1 MAGPRI
7 IRDHVL
13 ALVRK
18 RGVALAPACRISA
31 FGDCAPMA
39 AKLGRLVSLGQK
51 TATSSLLWDWEA
63 DCEPIPAAGEHE
75 VLVEWSGIPYAVIL
89 TTEVRIVPFG
99 AVQLE
104 FASAE
109 GEGDG
114 SLEWWR
120 ASHWEFFGKVCARIE
135 RAATTEM
142 PVVCQRFRL
151 VHDLRTDTL
160 LDAAQPA
167 VAADGAAPRS

>member
-1 MAGPRI
+1 MRGI
-7 IRDHVL
+7 
-13 ALVRK
+13 AL
-18 RGVALAPACRISA
+18 PTTCRISA
-31 FGDCAPMA
+31 FGDCAPLA
-39 AKLGRLVSLGQK
+39 SELGRLVSLGQK

-63 DCEPIPAAGEHE
+63 DGEPIPVAGEEE

-89 TTEVRIVPFG
+89 TTDVRIVPFS
-99 AVQLE
+99 AVPPG

-114 SLEWWR
+114 SLEWWQ
-120 ASHWEFFGKVCARIE
+120 AAHWPLFNKVCASIE

-151 VHDLRTDTL
+151 VHNLRTDSL
-160 LDAAQPA
+160 
-167 VAADGAAPRS
+167 G